1 MKKILIAVLG
11 LTALS
16 LAGVNGQILSWN
28 MQGVAGN
35 STTVTAQSI
44 ASNLETTSGLNT
56 LSRTGL
62 NAAPVSNAFNSNN
75 WNVTSTF
82 DESNKYISF
91 SLTPIS
97 GFQITATN
105 LSYAINGTT
114 TAPNTGRW
122 GYKVGSASFVL
133 QNPFSLTNPA
143 PSLTTWSF
151 TEFTTTE
158 TVEFRFWAFSD
169 TNIASTGAPSASTG
183 AVRVVNIAG
192 NDLVL
197 NGSVTAVPEPSTI
210 AFLGF
215 ASLGLCFFLWRRRRA

>member
-1 MKKILIAVLG
+1 MKKILITILG

-16 LAGVNGQILSWN
+16 LAGINGQILSWN
-28 MQGVAGN
+28 MLGVAGN

-44 ASNLETTSGLNT
+44 ASNLETTSGLNR
-56 LSRTGL
+56 LSRAGL
-62 NAAPVSNAFNSNN
+62 NAAPLSNAFNSNN

-133 QNPFSLTNPA
+133 QDPFSLANPA

-158 TVEFRFWAFSD
+158 TVEFRFWAFSG
-169 TNIASTGAPSASTG
+169 TNIAGTGTPASGG
-183 AVRVVNIAG
+183 AVRVPNITG
-192 NDLVL
+192 DDLVL